1 MFRYLLFPK
10 IKRQRISYPLS
21 RYHGYGY
28 GETRPP
34 QASSDNF
41 WGIFLT
47 NLLLFRLML
56 HLGVYDDVI
65 KDAKEWWKKD
75 QEPPERP

>member
-1 MFRYLLFPK
+1 MFRSLLFPK
-10 IKRQRISYPLS
+10 INRQRISYR

-28 GETRPP
+28 GDTRPP

-47 NLLLFRLML
+47 NLLLFRLMI

-75 QEPPERP
+75 QKPTEQS